1 MKFSPRRTIACKC
14 GSVKVELVG
23 SPIMVNVCHCVGCQR
38 GSAQLE
44 GLPGASKVLDAY
56 GGTPYVLWRK
66 DRIRLLRGREL
77 LRDLRREGEKDTRR
91 VVASCCNSPVLLDFE
106 PGHWV
111 SIYQQRFDAPVP
123 QARMRIQTRSMQPA
137 VRAITD
143 GGLYS
148 MSPVVLMS
156 LNSIF
161 RNAVFSLKKLPRH
174 PETRQGRRRTI
185 RWLAVSLLPP
195 RVSTQRGHISHLCI
209 YGSVTAHIPR

>member
-1 MKFSPRRTIACKC
+1 MKSSPRRTIACKC

-66 DRIRLLRGREL
+66 DRIRLLQGREL

-123 QARMRIQTRSMQPA
+123 QARMRIQTRSMQPGNLPNDRLPLHQGYPFGMMVKLLA
-137 VRAITD
+137 SRIAMGVR
-143 GGLYS
+143 G
-148 MSPVVLMS
+148 
-156 LNSIF
+156 
-161 RNAVFSLKKLPRH
+161 
-174 PETRQGRRRTI
+174 I
-185 RWLAVSLLPP
+185 RSDL
-195 RVSTQRGHISHLCI
+195 
-209 YGSVTAHIPR
+209 